1 MLLRYSGKYNDIFQS
16 SYPGSVP
23 DDLPHHNNTSQHLSD
38 GTEPYIFFRFH
49 RHNTSD
55 RPAQFHGSLL
65 NELLHHNSNNF
76 LPSLSSLS
84 LTAFHLSGNSTS
96 NHSAFS
102 LYLSG
107 RIPAGHNNTVRPPQH
122 TILYKLHRFL

>member
-38 GTEPYIFFRFH
+38 GTGIHIVCHFH
-49 RHNTSD
+49 PDNTSSH
-55 RPAQFHGSLL
+55 QSSSLHSGSDVP
-65 NELLHHNSNNF
+65 EHHNNSDYHLF
-76 LPSLSSLS
+76 LSTRS
-84 LTAFHLSGNSTS
+84 LTSFHLSGNSTS